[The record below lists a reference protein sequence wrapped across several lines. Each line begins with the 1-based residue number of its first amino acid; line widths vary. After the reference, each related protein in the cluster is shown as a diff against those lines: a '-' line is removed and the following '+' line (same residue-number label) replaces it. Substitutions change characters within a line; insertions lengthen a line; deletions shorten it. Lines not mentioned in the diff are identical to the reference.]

1 MQHKVRGVQQQS
13 ENHENETFINLY
25 TLPNGEWCLC
35 LNLSQCVHVFR
46 FNYCTTRVYII
57 NKYTTLLA
65 VYTCTT
71 QHATT
76 VVFVFFLHVDP
87 DF

>member
-65 VYTCTT
+65 VPVPLSMLTSTI
-71 QHATT
+71 
-76 VVFVFFLHVDP
+76 VVFVFF
-87 DF
+87 F